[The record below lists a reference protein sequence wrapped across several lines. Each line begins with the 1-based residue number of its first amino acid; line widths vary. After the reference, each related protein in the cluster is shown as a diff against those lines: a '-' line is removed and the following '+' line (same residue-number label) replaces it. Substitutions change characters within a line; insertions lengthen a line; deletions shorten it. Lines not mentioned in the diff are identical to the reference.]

1 MKKFILTLIAAV
13 IVGSCA
19 QPYIS
24 PPRSVWDSLLRG
36 ASFGVMSET
45 AKVAKRPMYLQSGG
59 KLLQSDRAEE
69 YMSRIEFELNEN
81 LRQPGIQIQRVGRD
95 VLAVIMRDVFM
106 QYDAPEISAQGVE
119 VLGNLSR
126 ILRTHHMTFI
136 EITGYSDNSP
146 NTETNQRLS
155 FDMAERV
162 AVFMAQN
169 RVNTYR
175 MFVQGRGASRPIA
188 EQNTEAG
195 RRMNRRVEIR
205 ISPAL

>member
-1 MKKFILTLIAAV
+1 MAV
-13 IVGSCA
+13 AVLSACA
-19 QPYIS
+19 TDYAS
-24 PPRSVWDSLLRG
+24 PPRTVWDNVLRG

-45 AKVAKRPMYLQSGG
+45 AKIAKRPLYLESGG
-59 KLLQSDRAEE
+59 KALNPDKAAE
-69 YMSRIEFELNEN
+69 YMSKIEFELNEN
-81 LRQPGIQIQRVGRD
+81 LRQSGIQIQRVGRD

-106 QYDAPEISAQGVE
+106 QDDAPDISAQGAE
-119 VLGNLSR
+119 VLGSLSK
-126 ILRTHHMTFI
+126 ILKTYNMTFI

-146 NTETNQRLS
+146 NIEVNQALS

-169 RVNTYR
+169 KVNTYR

-188 EQNTEAG
+188 EQNTDAG
-195 RRMNRRVEIR
+195 RRINRRVEIR